1 MRSSTFEAVF
11 VIFARRFAKT
21 TYNFDHIGSGRAA
34 LFWAQQL
41 VTGQVHIPENCRV
54 SYLAQGFLKRLSKQ
68 FIVFSLFVFVNF
80 YYAFEMIFQIFLE
93 KS

>member
-41 VTGQVHIPENCRV
+41 VTGQVYPKTAEFRI
-54 SYLAQGFLKRLSKQ
+54 
-68 FIVFSLFVFVNF
+68 
-80 YYAFEMIFQIFLE
+80 
-93 KS
+93 

>member
-41 VTGQVHIPENCRV
+41 VTGQVCRV
-54 SYLAQGFLKRLSKQ
+54 SYSAQGFKKAIQ
-68 FIVFSLFVFVNF
+68 TI
-80 YYAFEMIFQIFLE
+80 
-93 KS
+93 